1 MRTILILTT
10 FHLDTVNIEFVEV
23 LVPVIGNT
31 GRPPDVEIR
40 HLVVPG
46 TVAGVPLAYSKGF
59 PAQMIFREQL
69 VCILVIV
76 GVGKEIHPGSVIE
89 HTVSVADTVGN
100 QLGLNYFR
108 DYLSLRQA
116 QSPASIVPL

>member
-1 MRTILILTT
+1 M
-10 FHLDTVNIEFVEV
+10 
-23 LVPVIGNT
+23 
-31 GRPPDVEIR
+31 
-40 HLVVPG
+40 PG
-46 TVAGVPLAYSKGF
+46 TVASVPLTYSKGF

-69 VCILVIV
+69 VCILVVV

-108 DYLSLRQA
+108 DYLSLRQT
-116 QSPASIVPL
+116 QSRASIVPL

>member
-23 LVPVIGNT
+23 LVAVIGNT
-31 GRPPDVEIR
+31 GRPPDVKVR

-69 VCILVIV
+69 VCILVVV

-89 HTVSVADTVGN
+89 HTVSVADAVGN
-100 QLGLNYFR
+100 QLGLN
-108 DYLSLRQA
+108 
-116 QSPASIVPL
+116 